1 MPLLIDV
8 RKLSIINQL
17 IQSGAQN
24 VTASLETL
32 AGVDATVEIKSLSF
46 VEPSDIAA
54 EMGDGEIYGA
64 NVRLTEPPYG
74 VFLMTFSPETA
85 AEIAAL
91 LTNTSTDDGFNQL
104 HESALSEMCNVL
116 TSGFIDGIANTLET
130 TIDFGTPELEREQAR
145 SIADDALTHVRR
157 DSMSIVLD
165 SVVDIAD
172 SDVAFKLRIFLVPD
186 PGSFVHVIDQLE
198 LDRST
203 SQPKRSKADQVEEL
217 DMSADEPVDLGE

>member
-17 IQSGAQN
+17 IKSGAEN
-24 VTASLETL
+24 VTTSLETL
-32 AGVDATVEIKSLSF
+32 AGVEASVEIKSLSF
-46 VEPSDIAA
+46 VEPSDITA

-64 NVRLTEPPYG
+64 HVRLTEPPYG
-74 VFLMTFSPETA
+74 VFMMTFSPETA
-85 AEIAAL
+85 AEVAAL
-91 LTNTSTDDGFNQL
+91 LTNTPTDDGFNQL

-130 TIDFGTPELEREQAR
+130 TIDFGTPELERDSAAA
-145 SIADDALTHVRR
+145 IAEGALTHVRR

-203 SQPKRSKADQVEEL
+203 AEPTRAETDEVKEL
-217 DMSADEPVDLGE
+217 DMSADESIDFGS

>member
-17 IQSGAQN
+17 IQNGAEN
-24 VTASLETL
+24 VTTSLETL
-32 AGVDATVEIKSLSF
+32 AGVDASVEIKSLSF
-46 VEPSDIAA
+46 VEPADIPA
-54 EMGDGEIYGA
+54 EMGGGQIYGA
-64 NVRLTEPPYG
+64 HVRLTEPPYG
-74 VFLMTFSPETA
+74 VFMMTFSPETA
-85 AEIAAL
+85 AEVAGL

-130 TIDFGTPELEREQAR
+130 TIDFDTPDLKRDSAPA
-145 SIADDALTHVRR
+145 IADNALTHVRR

-172 SDVAFKLRIFLVPD
+172 SNVAFKLRIFLVPD

-203 SQPKRSKADQVEEL
+203 AEPTRASTGEVKEL
-217 DMSADEPVDLGE
+217 DMSADEDIEFGE

>member
-32 AGVDATVEIKSLSF
+32 AGVDASVEIKSLSF

-64 NVRLTEPPYG
+64 HVRLTEPPYG

-85 AEIAAL
+85 AEVASL
-91 LTNTSTDDGFNQL
+91 LTNTSTEDGFNQL

-130 TIDFGTPELEREQAR
+130 TIDFGTPELERDQAPA
-145 SIADDALTHVRR
+145 IAGDALTHVRR

-203 SQPKRSKADQVEEL
+203 NQPKRSKADQVEEL
-217 DMSADEPVDLGE
+217 DMSADEPVDFGE